1 MTADLSGV
9 PEARILAMMARHL
22 QQRAEYPLGS
32 PLWAAAVLGYDECRR
47 ELDRRLLEY
56 IVQATAERDAG
67 GPG

>member
-1 MTADLSGV
+1 LTADLSGL

-22 QQRAEYPLGS
+22 QQRVEYPVGS
-32 PLWAAAVLGYDECRR
+32 QLWREAVVGYGECKR

-67 GPG
+67 EAG